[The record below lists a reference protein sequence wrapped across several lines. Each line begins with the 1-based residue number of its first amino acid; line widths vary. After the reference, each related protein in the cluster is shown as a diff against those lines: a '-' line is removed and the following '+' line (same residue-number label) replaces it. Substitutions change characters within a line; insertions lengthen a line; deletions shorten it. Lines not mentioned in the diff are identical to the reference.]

1 MLGYRSFWV
10 LYSFTLLFFIAACSE
25 SDDEE
30 GDYDNWQQRNEAYFA
45 TLADSLRQQPA
56 QWVRYKSYS
65 LDQSS
70 EGSAT
75 DYVYAKV
82 ISRGDDGDSPMF
94 TDSVRV
100 SYQGRLIPSATYPQ
114 GYVFDG
120 TAYGTY
126 NNATNA
132 TAKMVMAASGSEALI
147 SGWITALLHMHRGD
161 HWRLYIPHQLGY
173 GAQDKSS
180 SGIPAYST
188 LIFDLTLVDFSP
200 VGQVMPVWQ

>member
-1 MLGYRSFWV
+1 MLITCHLS
-10 LYSFTLLFFIAACSE
+10 LLMTACSE
-25 SDDEE
+25 SDDESS
-30 GDYDNWQQRNEAYFA
+30 DYDNWQERNEAYFA
-45 TLADSLRQQPA
+45 TLADSLRQQPQ

-70 EGSAT
+70 EGNAT
-75 DYVYAKV
+75 DYVYAKI
-82 ISRGDDGDSPMF
+82 ISQGTGSNLQSPMF

-100 SYQGRLIPSATYPQ
+100 SYQGRLIPTGTYPQ

-126 NNATNA
+126 DSATNA
-132 TAKMVMAASGSEALI
+132 TAKMVMAASGSEVLI

-161 HWRLYIPHQLGY
+161 HWRIYIPHQLGY
-173 GAQDKSS
+173 GAQDKSN